1 MYAGSIR
8 LTTPMLWAIGFI
20 FLFTLG
26 GLTGV
31 MLANGGV
38 DIALHDRKKEYA
50 IKFYTRITYG
60 RW

>member
-1 MYAGSIR
+1 MYGGSIR

-38 DIALHDRKKEYA
+38 DLALHDK
-50 IKFYTRITYG
+50 
-60 RW
+60 